1 MESVYENQDTLGHI
15 AIDLIEIDAG
25 ASLITGGAAL
35 MGGGGV
41 LEIGTRGIAMVIAV
55 P

>member
-15 AIDLIEIDAG
+15 AIDLIEIDSG

-35 MGGGGV
+35 M
-41 LEIGTRGIAMVIAV
+41 AV
-55 P
+55 AVSSRSAPVASPW